1 MRKLKKTVSIAAISL
16 VCLLVLGLTT
26 ALVLIALPAPAMNKP
41 RDVFDFASLK
51 RGPPSADLPVLMRYP
66 ARDGELLPYRFYD
79 SRADRILIFV
89 HGSSYHSA
97 GYHGLASRISSA
109 GAAKVVLPNLRGHY
123 MSGPRP
129 GDVDYIGQFEDDI
142 ADLIKHLRAD
152 KQTGP
157 ITLGGHSSGGGFVIR
172 FAGGEHRGLVDSFL
186 PLAPVI
192 PTSPAVRTG
201 DAGGWANL
209 NRRRLFG
216 LVALNAVG
224 IHAFDSLKIIEFNKP
239 EELRDGTET
248 LAYSYRLNVSYHP
261 RYRYQPD
268 LHALGD
274 RALVMIG
281 ENDEAIDAAVLRS
294 VIAADAPDARFEAL
308 PGVNHFGIFRE
319 ATALDMMLAWLA
331 ALPPA
336 PSPGKK

>member
-1 MRKLKKTVSIAAISL
+1 MRKLRKTVSIAAIGL
-16 VCLLVLGLTT
+16 LGLLVLGLLT
-26 ALVLIALPAPAMNKP
+26 ALILIALPPPAMERP
-41 RDVFDFASLK
+41 RNVFDFASLK

-79 SRADRILIFV
+79 SKAERILIFI
-89 HGSSYHSA
+89 HSSSYHGA
-97 GYHGLASRISSA
+97 GYHGLANRISAA

-152 KQTGP
+152 NQTGP
-157 ITLGGHSSGGGFVIR
+157 ITLGGHSSGGGFGIR
-172 FAGGEHRGLVDSFL
+172 FAGGEYRKTVDSFL
-186 PLAPVI
+186 LLAPVI
-192 PTSPAVRTG
+192 PASPAVRHG

-216 LVALNAVG
+216 LIALNAVG
-224 IHAFDSLKIIEFNKP
+224 IHAFDSLHVIDFNKP
-239 EELRDGTET
+239 EDLRDGTET

-261 RYRYQPD
+261 RFRYQAD
-268 LHALGD
+268 LRALGD

-281 ENDEAIDAAVLRS
+281 QDDEAVDPVVLKS
-294 VIAADAPDARFEAL
+294 VIAADAPVARFEAL
-308 PGVNHFGIFRE
+308 PAVNHFGIFRE
-319 ATALDMMLAWLA
+319 SAALDMMAAWLS
-331 ALPPA
+331 ALPSA
-336 PSPGKK
+336 PPPGK

>member
-1 MRKLKKTVSIAAISL
+1 MRKLKKLVSVVAVGSL
-16 VCLLVLGLTT
+16 GLLVLGLVT
-26 ALVLIALPAPAMNKP
+26 ALVLIALPPPAVDKP

-51 RGPPSADLPVLMRYP
+51 RAPAPTDLPALMRYP
-66 ARDGELLPYRFYD
+66 ARDGEALPYRFYD
-79 SRADRILIFV
+79 SKAERILIFI
-89 HGSSYHSA
+89 HGSSYHGA
-97 GYHGLASRISSA
+97 GYHELATRISGA
-109 GAAKVVLPNLRGHY
+109 GAAKVVLPNMRGHY
-123 MSGPRP
+123 MAEPRP

-142 ADLIKHLRAD
+142 ADLIKHLRSD
-152 KQTGP
+152 NRRGP

-201 DAGGWANL
+201 NAGGWANL

-216 LVALNAVG
+216 LIALNAVG
-224 IHAFDSLKIIEFNKP
+224 IHAFDSLKIVDFNKP

-261 RYRYQPD
+261 RFRYQTD
-268 LHALGD
+268 LRALGQ

-281 ENDEAIDAAVLRS
+281 QNDEAIDAAVLRS

-308 PGVNHFGIFRE
+308 PGINHFGIFRE
-319 ATALDMMLAWLA
+319 PVALDMMAAWLS
-331 ALPPA
+331 ALPSA
-336 PSPGKK
+336 PPPPGK